1 MGVVITNN
9 AVSKLASSIAKA
21 STVIAVTAGEG
32 VKFPNPGAGQ
42 WFPVTIIKA
51 TGEFEIV
58 RCTARAGDVLTVVRA
73 QEGTASLDF
82 SVGDRVEHRVTAAA
96 FNEFVQPGD
105 GRLKQGAFR
114 DVGNE
119 PGKLLES
126 GGDINV
132 RNGSFA
138 GPVICTYS
146 DTFRIARTK
155 YGSFWRSDDTNLYLL
170 LTAMND
176 PLGAWN
182 ALRPLTVNLSTGKCD
197 ISGYSAGMGD
207 AAASEWM
214 RRTADQTNTGNN
226 TWQGYNTYK
235 QTIFLTNGTSDSPEV
250 TWQVPGSK
258 VAVDL
263 VGTTFRAFFND
274 GAAFPFEFNI
284 STGQAKFFGS
294 DGWTDA
300 TAPGKLGAKA
310 VGEIGTYAL
319 MRVFQT
325 VNPGQEVDAGIL
337 YYSNGQ
343 GHTTTPRPAGT
354 WRCMGFANGGYDE
367 DHCTVF
373 LRVR

>member
-21 STVIAVTAGEG
+21 STVVAVSAGEG
-32 VKFPNPGAGQ
+32 VKFPSLGAGQ

-51 TGEFEIV
+51 SGEYEIV
-58 RCTARAGDVLTVVRA
+58 RCTGRAGDVLTVVRA

-96 FNEFVQPGD
+96 FAEFVQANDERLGD
-105 GRLKQGAFR
+105 AAFR
-114 DVGNE
+114 DVGNT
-119 PGKLLES
+119 PGRLLES

-132 RNGSFA
+132 RNATFA
-138 GPVICTYS
+138 GPTVSLNPDAY
-146 DTFRIARTK
+146 RIAQTK
-155 YGSFWRSDDTNLYLL
+155 YGSFWHTDDTNLFLL
-170 LTAMND
+170 LTNMND
-176 PLGAWN
+176 PMGTFN
-182 ALRPLTVNLSTGKCD
+182 ALRPLTVNYSTGKCD
-197 ISGYSAGMGD
+197 ISGYSAGMGGQPS
-207 AAASEWM
+207 SEWM
-214 RRTADQTNTGNN
+214 RRSADQTNTGNN

-235 QTIFLTNGTSDSPEV
+235 QTIFLANGSSDSPEV
-250 TWQVPGSK
+250 TWQIPGAK

-274 GAAFPFEFNI
+274 GAAFPFEFDI
-284 STGQAKFFGS
+284 SSGKARFFS
-294 DGWTDA
+294 SEAWTDA
-300 TAPGKLGAKA
+300 TAPAKQGAKA
-310 VGEIGTYAL
+310 VGEVGTYAL